1 MPIKIPQEL
10 PAWDALQK
18 ENIFVM
24 DERRAVTQDIRP
36 LRLAVLNLMPTKIT
50 TETQIIRLL
59 SNTPLQIEL
68 TLLRTSS
75 HKAQNT
81 SEEHMETFY
90 RTFDEVRGDR
100 FDGLIITGAP
110 VENLDFE
117 EVDYWDELCEI
128 MTWSKSSVFSTFHIC
143 WAAQAGLYHHYKVPK
158 YPLPEKRS
166 GVFRHV
172 NLMPSHPLM
181 RGFDGEFWAPHSR
194 HTEVRADDIEATG
207 KLEILSSSPEAGVY
221 IVSSKKRRLFYVMGH
236 SEYDTETLG
245 EEYRRDLGR
254 GMDPHVPSH
263 YYPNDDPNEEPVN
276 RWRAHAHL
284 LFSNWLNYFVYQ
296 NTPYDLSRLK
306 SVDDE

>member
-75 HKAQNT
+75 HKAHNT

-100 FDGLIITGAP
+100 FDGLIITGVP

-143 WAAQAGLYHHYKVPK
+143 WAAQAGLYHHYRVPK

-194 HTEVRADDIEATG
+194 HTEVRAEDIEATG

-263 YYPNDDPNEEPVN
+263 YYPNDDPSAEPVN